1 LASANPTLYRFHPF
15 SQPVSFTGC
24 PELVDLVTGRLAGW
38 QVTPWHREKPGEETA
53 AVIDVAMRG
62 PKYVLTSDRLDEE
75 EVYGTEAHII
85 CAVLVELMNAI
96 NAEMPT
102 SIYLHAGAVEIDGQ
116 LIIYP
121 ACGKT
126 GKSTLTMQMAR
137 AGAGIYTDDVLP
149 INLTTG
155 HG

>member
-75 EVYGTEAHII
+75 RSLWHRGPYHLRRPGRVDE
-85 CAVLVELMNAI
+85 C
-96 NAEMPT
+96 
-102 SIYLHAGAVEIDGQ
+102 D
-116 LIIYP
+116 
-121 ACGKT
+121 
-126 GKSTLTMQMAR
+126 
-137 AGAGIYTDDVLP
+137 
-149 INLTTG
+149 
-155 HG
+155 